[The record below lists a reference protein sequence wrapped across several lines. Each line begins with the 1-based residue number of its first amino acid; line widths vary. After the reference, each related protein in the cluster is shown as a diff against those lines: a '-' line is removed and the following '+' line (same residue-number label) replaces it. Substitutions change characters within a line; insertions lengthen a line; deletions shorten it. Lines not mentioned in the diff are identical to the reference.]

1 MPSSAA
7 FSASDEERQP
17 LKESIATTT
26 FFITYRFKCDK
37 YIEKREVYVPLQ
49 SFFQEH
55 FKRIGIMVQNQEQP
69 VGKITFSILIALSL
83 SHCLNDLLQSV
94 LSASYPLF
102 KDDLGLSFAQ
112 IGLIT
117 LVYQLSASVFQ
128 PITGIFFDKHPVAWS
143 LPIGMSFTLIGLIN
157 LAFSDNLYWIL
168 ASVFLIGIG
177 SSVLHPEASRIT
189 FLASGGKRGLAQ
201 SLFQVGG
208 NFGGSL
214 GPLLVALLV
223 APYGRQHLI
232 VFAFVALAAIGVMYP
247 ICKWYKSYL
256 NRMKAQTVSVRKPVH
271 LPLPMDKTALSI
283 AILLIL
289 IFSKYIYMA
298 SLTSYYTFYLIHKFN
313 VSVQDSQLYLFIF
326 LVATA
331 IGTLI
336 GGPVGDRIG
345 RKYVIWASILGAAPF
360 SLLMPHANLLWTI
373 ILSFCVGL
381 MLSSAFP
388 AILLYAQELLPTKLG
403 LISGLFFGFAFG
415 VAGVAS
421 AVLGNLADKTSIEYV
436 YNICAY
442 MPLLGLV
449 TFFLP
454 NLKKQKIQV

>member
-1 MPSSAA
+1 
-7 FSASDEERQP
+7 
-17 LKESIATTT
+17 
-26 FFITYRFKCDK
+26 
-37 YIEKREVYVPLQ
+37 
-49 SFFQEH
+49 
-55 FKRIGIMVQNQEQP
+55 MVQNQEQP

-298 SLTSYYTFYLIHKFN
+298 SLTSYYTFYLIHK
-313 VSVQDSQLYLFIF
+313 YLFIF

-360 SLLMPHANLLWTI
+360 SLLMPHANLMWTI

-454 NLKKQKIQV
+454 NLKKKKIE

>member
-1 MPSSAA
+1 
-7 FSASDEERQP
+7 
-17 LKESIATTT
+17 
-26 FFITYRFKCDK
+26 
-37 YIEKREVYVPLQ
+37 
-49 SFFQEH
+49 
-55 FKRIGIMVQNQEQP
+55 MVQNQEQP

-128 PITGIFFDKHPVAWS
+128 PITGIIFDKYPVAWS
-143 LPIGMSFTLIGLIN
+143 LPIGMSFTMIGLIN

-168 ASVFLIGIG
+168 LSVFLIGIG

-223 APYGRQHLI
+223 APYGRQHLLI
-232 VFAFVALAAIGVMYP
+232 FAFVALAAIAVMYP

-256 NRMKAQTVSVRKPVH
+256 NRMKAQTVSIRKPVH
-271 LPLPMDKTALSI
+271 LPLPMDKTAISI
-283 AILLIL
+283 GILLIL

-298 SLTSYYTFYLIHKFN
+298 SLTSYYT
-313 VSVQDSQLYLFIF
+313 
-326 LVATA
+326 
-331 IGTLI
+331 
-336 GGPVGDRIG
+336 
-345 RKYVIWASILGAAPF
+345 ILGAAPF
-360 SLLMPHANLLWTI
+360 SLLMPHANLVWTI

-454 NLKKQKIQV
+454 NLKKQKI

>member
-1 MPSSAA
+1 
-7 FSASDEERQP
+7 
-17 LKESIATTT
+17 
-26 FFITYRFKCDK
+26 
-37 YIEKREVYVPLQ
+37 
-49 SFFQEH
+49 
-55 FKRIGIMVQNQEQP
+55 MVQNQEQP

-223 APYGRQHLI
+223 APYGRDHLFI
-232 VFAFVALAAIGVMYP
+232 FSFVALAAIGVMYP

-256 NRMKAQTVSVRKPVH
+256 NRMKAQIVSLRKPVH
-271 LPLPMDKTALSI
+271 LPLPMDKTAI
-283 AILLIL
+283 TIGILLIL

-313 VSVQDSQLYLFIF
+313 VTVQESQLYLFIF

-336 GGPVGDRIG
+336 GGPIGDRVG

-360 SLLMPHANLLWTI
+360 ALLMPHANLTWTI
-373 ILSFCVGL
+373 VLSFCVGL

-403 LISGLFFGFAFG
+403 LVSGLFFGFAFG

-436 YNICAY
+436 YNVCAY

-454 NLKKQKIQV
+454 NLKKQKAA